1 MKQRTTE
8 EILEELRALAGQ
20 NAALKKE
27 LLATGQAEQPLVSF
41 CDLAKREGFALEP
54 GDLIKLGEDYYDNLF
69 KSCNG
74 AAVTPLEG
82 WEDAYEM
89 FLASLL

>member
-1 MKQRTTE
+1 MKLTTE
-8 EILEELRALAGQ
+8 EKLEALRVLARKNPELK
-20 NAALKKE
+20 AAI
-27 LLATGQAEQPLVSF
+27 LATEHTDQPLLCF
-41 CDLAKREGFALEP
+41 CELAVAQGITLTP
-54 GDLIKLGEDYYDNLF
+54 GDLIRMGEDYYDTLF